1 MVSVSDRCRVV
12 AGERDIVGS
21 YVYLIYDM
29 ADQSVDV
36 FERPHLAFEVC
47 IMPRYVGGFYVH
59 YDEVLVLGP
68 FYHGFCFG
76 FIICLY
82 AASCSSDINYVDTCG
97 TGDSLDH
104 SCSRDAGAA

>member
-29 ADQSVDV
+29 ADESVDV

-47 IMPRYVGGFYVH
+47 IMPRYVAGFYVH
-59 YDEVLVLGP
+59 YDEVLVLRP

-76 FIICLY
+76 FILRLY
-82 AASCSSDINYVDTCG
+82 AASCSSYMIFVVACVFG
-97 TGDSLDH
+97 
-104 SCSRDAGAA
+104 